1 MSLNFKNS
9 GTIVNRGTTLLTDS
23 SSRRALSAHRG
34 NRAPAPLWQ
43 SLSLRRGNRA
53 PAHSVSRS
61 CLYNAQPAGPATE
74 FELHLK
80 GCAALSRR
88 FRRYSRS
95 VRKTGSEVIFPIV
108 SAAVLSPDNRSLWT
122 SPKDT
127 VFITAF
133 FVFFQCK

>member
-23 SSRRALSAHRG
+23 SPRCALSAH
-34 NRAPAPLWQ
+34 
-43 SLSLRRGNRA
+43 RGNRA